1 MNRDIKKY
9 LIQYR
14 NIETIAL
21 KILDTQENKDNDYT
35 KWISENGLTYNDVDT
50 IRFVL
55 DNHFKYLNYEF
66 NNHIWDHNGK
76 QISLFSNA
84 EYNKDKTIHNLVWY
98 GDKLIY

>member
-1 MNRDIKKY
+1 MI
-9 LIQYR
+9 LR
-14 NIETIAL
+14 NIETITL

-35 KWISENGLTYNDVDT
+35 KWISENGLTYEDVDT
-50 IRFVL
+50 TRFIL
-55 DNHFKYLNYEF
+55 DTNFDYLGYEF